1 MVTFTLSQSVYE
13 FAKLRAMRVMR
24 ASVAYVPTCQTR
36 ANFSFLC
43 ANVPVNVSTCQS
55 CANFST
61 WHANVANDMPI
72 CYFCVPTCQF
82 FKHSSYEMLREISLL
97 YYFIKN
103 STLYLMSYLYI
114 WSAYVSYSIS
124 ILHVILKKSVRN
136 CWFLELFCSLVKN
149 ENTKRPGFYT

>member
-1 MVTFTLSQSVYE
+1 MVTFTLSQSAYE
-13 FAKLRAMRVMR
+13 FAKLRAIRVMR
-24 ASVAYVPTCQTR
+24 ASVAYVLTYQTR

-61 WHANVANDMPI
+61 WHAKVANDMPI
-72 CYFCVPTCQF
+72 FYFCVPTCQKVCQF

-103 STLYLMSYLYI
+103 SALYLMS
-114 WSAYVSYSIS
+114 
-124 ILHVILKKSVRN
+124 
-136 CWFLELFCSLVKN
+136 
-149 ENTKRPGFYT
+149 